1 MFFWNSLAFLIIQ
14 QMFSV
19 WPLVPLSFINPI
31 WTSGNSLFMY
41 YWGLSW
47 RILSI
52 NLQEILK
59 YQQVCLSL
67 WWRSL
72 LFSLILAVPQILFVP
87 SKSLWWAWG
96 WILNMI
102 APYLFLFV
110 TFLGGSDGKETA
122 CNSGD
127 PDSTPGS
134 RSSPGE
140 GNSNP
145 LQHSCLENPMDEGTW
160 WATVHGV
167 ADSDMAEWLTLYCLV
182 TASPLS
188 LDEELCVCVCP
199 NILLSILFSRWF
211 WFWCSCRRRWAHILL
226 LHHLGVVD

>member
-19 WPLVPLSFINPI
+19 WPLVHLSFINPI
-31 WTSGNSLFMY
+31 WTYGNSLFIY
-41 YWGLSW
+41 CWRLSW

-52 NLQEILK
+52 TLQEILK

-67 WWRSL
+67 LWRSL
-72 LFSLILAVPQILFVP
+72 LFSLILAVPKILFVP

-102 APYLFLFV
+102 ASYLFLFV

-127 PDSTPGS
+127 PDSIPGS

-140 GNSNP
+140 GNNNP
-145 LQHSCLENPMDEGTW
+145 LQQSCLENPMDEGTW

-167 ADSDMAEWLTLYCLV
+167 AELDMA
-182 TASPLS
+182 
-188 LDEELCVCVCP
+188 
-199 NILLSILFSRWF
+199 
-211 WFWCSCRRRWAHILL
+211 
-226 LHHLGVVD
+226 